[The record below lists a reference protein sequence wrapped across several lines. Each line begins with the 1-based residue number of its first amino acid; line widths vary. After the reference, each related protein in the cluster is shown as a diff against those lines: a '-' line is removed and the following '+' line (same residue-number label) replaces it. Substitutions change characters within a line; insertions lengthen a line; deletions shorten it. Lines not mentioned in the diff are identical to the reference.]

1 MESYVEITFMHNL
14 LISAFSL
21 TSSLVLSRKPMNRSH
36 FWKILLMV
44 TILPS
49 FLFCENSMTW
59 IWLNEIIMF
68 LFLFKERNHTYL
80 LFVTFR
86 LLFHLIY
93 YMLFEGVIYH
103 LQFFVSDIFM
113 VFLADMVVGFFYLI
127 LLSKGRYHLS
137 ERDFLYCFE
146 MNHKKYRG
154 YVDSGNLA
162 TYRSLPIIFV
172 KRSIYETIKAP
183 ATLILIEQVV
193 GIEEVEGIKSEI
205 IMNRK
210 KIQVICCPLE
220 GDYPYDALLNM
231 KGIL

>member
-113 VFLADMVVGFFYLI
+113 VFLADKWHLQVCSWNIDTFLI
-127 LLSKGRYHLS
+127 SDHTCIDNLA
-137 ERDFLYCFE
+137 DNIF
-146 MNHKKYRG
+146 
-154 YVDSGNLA
+154 SGN
-162 TYRSLPIIFV
+162 
-172 KRSIYETIKAP
+172 
-183 ATLILIEQVV
+183 IL
-193 GIEEVEGIKSEI
+193 
-205 IMNRK
+205 
-210 KIQVICCPLE
+210 
-220 GDYPYDALLNM
+220 YF
-231 KGIL
+231 